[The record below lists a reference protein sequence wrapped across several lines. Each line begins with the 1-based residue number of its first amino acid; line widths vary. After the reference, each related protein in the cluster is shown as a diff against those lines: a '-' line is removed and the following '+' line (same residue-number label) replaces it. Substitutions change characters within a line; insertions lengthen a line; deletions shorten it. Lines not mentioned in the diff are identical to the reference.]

1 MSDEPAPFYLPDELR
16 LIHDAE
22 GLDLRYGSVCWSAV
36 ERPGEGEQDRDR
48 MRELAI
54 EVRNLVRRNAERR
67 QITQDGRDRDYQ
79 RPYL

>member
-1 MSDEPAPFYLPDELR
+1 MTEPAPFYLPAELR
-16 LIHDAE
+16 IIHDAE
-22 GLDLRYGSVCWSAV
+22 ALDLQFGGVCWSAV
-36 ERPGEGEQDRDR
+36 ERPGESDQDRDR

-67 QITQDGRDRDYQ
+67 KLTQDGKDREYE